1 MRTKYILLTI
11 LSSLVFASCNYLDF
25 DETNNL
31 KTKEDMYKYFGTS
44 KSMLT
49 HVYSYMPQGY
59 QLFATSGGLFTE
71 DRYSMRDC
79 ASDDGEFGAY
89 ADNIQNTNNGNWSPI
104 KTYDDSWTLY
114 RGIRA
119 ANSFIAEI
127 AQVDFTRYE
136 HDGQY
141 TNWMKQLKYFP
152 YEARVLRAHYF
163 FELARRYGDIAM
175 PLEVLTEEEANSVT
189 HLTLTGKLNAED
201 FRHLRD
207 EFDNL
212 KVLDISNAEI
222 KMYSGKA
229 GTYPNGKFYIYM
241 PNFIPAYAFS
251 NVVDGVTKGKATLEK
266 VILSEKTKNIEDA
279 AFKGCENL
287 KICQIR
293 KKTAP
298 NLLPEA
304 LADSVTAIFVPLG
317 SSDSYRYK
325 DRWQNF
331 AFIEGE
337 PVETTLQVGAMGKLE
352 EEILKAGLQPRDIN
366 FLTVEGKLDNADF
379 KLIRDYMPNLV
390 SVDISRTNAT
400 AIPDFTFAQKKYLLN
415 MKLPHNLKSIGQRVF
430 SNCGRLC
437 GTLELPASVTA
448 IEFGAFMGCD
458 NLRYVLA
465 TGNKITTLG
474 DNLFGEG
481 VPSKLVYKK

>member
-1 MRTKYILLTI
+1 MYSLFFLYLSEQIYKIMKIKLLLI
-11 LSSLVFASCNYLDF
+11 SFLLAANAL
-25 DETNNL
+25 
-31 KTKEDMYKYFGTS
+31 
-44 KSMLT
+44 
-49 HVYSYMPQGY
+49 
-59 QLFATSGGLFTE
+59 
-71 DRYSMRDC
+71 
-79 ASDDGEFGAY
+79 GA
-89 ADNIQNTNNGNWSPI
+89 AAQVS
-104 KTYDDSWTLY
+104 KTYYVSKPGTL
-114 RGIRA
+114 I
-119 ANSFIAEI
+119 S
-127 AQVDFTRYE
+127 
-136 HDGQY
+136 
-141 TNWMKQLKYFP
+141 M
-152 YEARVLRAHYF
+152 
-163 FELARRYGDIAM
+163 M
-175 PLEVLTEEEANSVT
+175 TEEEANSVT

-266 VILSEKTKNIEDA
+266 VILSEKIKNIEDA

-415 MKLPHNLKSIGQRVF
+415 MKLPIISAMCWLPEIRLRRWVIICSGREFRVSWFIRNKKSPDM
-430 SNCGRLC
+430 N
-437 GTLELPASVTA
+437 
-448 IEFGAFMGCD
+448 
-458 NLRYVLA
+458 
-465 TGNKITTLG
+465 
-474 DNLFGEG
+474 
-481 VPSKLVYKK
+481 

>member
-1 MRTKYILLTI
+1 MYSLFFLYLSEQIYKIMKIKLLLI
-11 LSSLVFASCNYLDF
+11 GFLLAANAL
-25 DETNNL
+25 
-31 KTKEDMYKYFGTS
+31 
-44 KSMLT
+44 
-49 HVYSYMPQGY
+49 
-59 QLFATSGGLFTE
+59 
-71 DRYSMRDC
+71 
-79 ASDDGEFGAY
+79 GA
-89 ADNIQNTNNGNWSPI
+89 AAQVS
-104 KTYDDSWTLY
+104 KTYYVSKPGTL
-114 RGIRA
+114 I
-119 ANSFIAEI
+119 S
-127 AQVDFTRYE
+127 
-136 HDGQY
+136 
-141 TNWMKQLKYFP
+141 M
-152 YEARVLRAHYF
+152 
-163 FELARRYGDIAM
+163 M
-175 PLEVLTEEEANSVT
+175 TEEEANSVT

-337 PVETTLQVGAMGKLE
+337 PVETTLQVGAMGKL
-352 EEILKAGLQPRDIN
+352 
-366 FLTVEGKLDNADF
+366 DNADF

>member
-59 QLFATSGGLFTE
+59 QLFATSGGIFTE

-175 PLEVLTEEEANSVT
+175 PLEVLTEEEANT
-189 HLTLTGKLNAED
+189 IGKTPFSEVISFIVSECDDAAN
-201 FRHLRD
+201 
-207 EFDNL
+207 NL
-212 KVLDISNAEI
+212 PDSYVNEPGAEI
-222 KMYSGKA
+222 GR
-229 GTYPNGKFYIYM
+229 
-241 PNFIPAYAFS
+241 
-251 NVVDGVTKGKATLEK
+251 VTKGFAMAVKSTALLYAASKLHNPSMDTELWKKSAKA
-266 VILSEKTKNIEDA
+266 
-279 AFKGCENL
+279 
-287 KICQIR
+287 
-293 KKTAP
+293 
-298 NLLPEA
+298 
-304 LADSVTAIFVPLG
+304 AIDIINTGLYSLDPRRVP
-317 SSDSYRYK
+317 
-325 DRWQNF
+325 
-331 AFIEGE
+331 
-337 PVETTLQVGAMGKLE
+337 TTS
-352 EEILKAGLQPRDIN
+352 
-366 FLTVEGKLDNADF
+366 T
-379 KLIRDYMPNLV
+379 
-390 SVDISRTNAT
+390 
-400 AIPDFTFAQKKYLLN
+400 QKKLY
-415 MKLPHNLKSIGQRVF
+415 
-430 SNCGRLC
+430 
-437 GTLELPASVTA
+437 
-448 IEFGAFMGCD
+448 
-458 NLRYVLA
+458 
-465 TGNKITTLG
+465 
-474 DNLFGEG
+474 
-481 VPSKLVYKK
+481 

>member
-1 MRTKYILLTI
+1 MYSLFFLYLSEQIYKIMKIKLLLI
-11 LSSLVFASCNYLDF
+11 SFLLAANALGVAAQVS
-25 DETNNL
+25 
-31 KTKEDMYKYFGTS
+31 
-44 KSMLT
+44 
-49 HVYSYMPQGY
+49 
-59 QLFATSGGLFTE
+59 
-71 DRYSMRDC
+71 
-79 ASDDGEFGAY
+79 
-89 ADNIQNTNNGNWSPI
+89 
-104 KTYDDSWTLY
+104 KTYYVSKPGTL
-114 RGIRA
+114 I
-119 ANSFIAEI
+119 S
-127 AQVDFTRYE
+127 
-136 HDGQY
+136 
-141 TNWMKQLKYFP
+141 M
-152 YEARVLRAHYF
+152 
-163 FELARRYGDIAM
+163 M
-175 PLEVLTEEEANSVT
+175 TEEEANSVT

-337 PVETTLQVGAMGKLE
+337 PVETTLQVGAMGKL
-352 EEILKAGLQPRDIN
+352 KAGLQPRDIN

-474 DNLFGEG
+474 DNLFGEE

>member
-59 QLFATSGGLFTE
+59 RLFATSGGIFTE
-71 DRYSMRDC
+71 DIYSMRDC

-175 PLEVLTEEEANSVT
+175 PLEVLTEEEANT
-189 HLTLTGKLNAED
+189 IGKTPFSEVISFIVSECDDAAN
-201 FRHLRD
+201 
-207 EFDNL
+207 NL
-212 KVLDISNAEI
+212 PDSYVNEPGAEI
-222 KMYSGKA
+222 GR
-229 GTYPNGKFYIYM
+229 
-241 PNFIPAYAFS
+241 
-251 NVVDGVTKGKATLEK
+251 VTKGFAMAVKSKALLYAASKLHNPSMDTELWKKSAKAAIDIINTGLYSLDPQESANNLDSK
-266 VILSEKTKNIEDA
+266 EVVLMRINGDNSDFEMFNLPLRMTAGTRTSALWAINEVRKN
-279 AFKGCENL
+279 
-287 KICQIR
+287 
-293 KKTAP
+293 
-298 NLLPEA
+298 
-304 LADSVTAIFVPLG
+304 ADMPLIPSMG
-317 SSDSYRYK
+317 K
-325 DRWQNF
+325 DEFMERLYNEWRVEF
-331 AFIEGE
+331 AFEDHRFWDVRRWKIADTTQRELYGVKIEKQADGTFNFYKNLY
-337 PVETTLQVGAMGKLE
+337 ETRNW
-352 EEILKAGLQPRDIN
+352 RDCMYLYPIPQSELYKN
-366 FLTVEGKLDNADF
+366 T
-379 KLIRDYMPNLV
+379 NL
-390 SVDISRTNAT
+390 N
-400 AIPDFTFAQKKYLLN
+400 PQN
-415 MKLPHNLKSIGQRVF
+415 
-430 SNCGRLC
+430 
-437 GTLELPASVTA
+437 
-448 IEFGAFMGCD
+448 
-458 NLRYVLA
+458 
-465 TGNKITTLG
+465 TGW
-474 DNLFGEG
+474 
-481 VPSKLVYKK
+481 